1 MSSAELRGWGD
12 GALVMLHDVQLAAR
26 SASRLLSM
34 KDWRMVADGPP
45 SETVAAWQ
53 WAGIYDA
60 RARVE
65 GVTLHR
71 DGRA

>member
-1 MSSAELRGWGD
+1 MLSAELRGWGG

-26 SASRLLSM
+26 FASRLLWT
-34 KDWRMVADGPP
+34 KDRRIVADGPT

-53 WAGIYDA
+53 WADIYGA